1 MKIGSAVNQIEI
13 YAPAKVNF
21 FLEIRGKRQDGFH
34 ELETV
39 MLAVSL
45 YDGLRFRPRNDDQ
58 IRLSIVNVNSPELKE
73 VKIPSDERN
82 LIVKALRLLR
92 SRVEVESARPLGCD
106 IFLLKKI
113 PSEAG
118 LGGASSNAAA
128 ALIAGCKIW
137 GLVFSRQQLAEMASE
152 LGSDV
157 PFFLYSGAAVCR
169 GRGEK
174 IMPIRA
180 QPGLSIV
187 MAKLPA
193 GLKTGP
199 VFAHCEVPSVPKLA
213 TESIASLAG
222 GRFNSIARSLFNR
235 LQPVASQMTE
245 DVGIL
250 AEAFREINCPGHQMS
265 GSGTSYFGIFPS
277 FHVARQAA
285 RTLSGRLPD
294 ARITHVHT
302 LGSSYQTAA

>member
-1 MKIGSAVNQIEI
+1 MKIGSADNQIEI

-34 ELETV
+34 DLETV
-39 MLAVSL
+39 MSTVSL
-45 YDGLRFRPRNDDQ
+45 YDGLRFRPRKDDQ
-58 IRLSIVNVNSPELKE
+58 IRLSIIKSNSPELKE
-73 VKIPSDERN
+73 VQIPSDQGN
-82 LIVKALRLLR
+82 LVVKALGLLQSR
-92 SRVEVESARPLGCD
+92 SSSESVRPLGCD
-106 IFLLKKI
+106 ISLFKKI

-128 ALIAGCKIW
+128 ALIAGCKMW
-137 GLVFSRQQLAEMASE
+137 GLDFSRQQLVEIASE

-157 PFFLYSGAAVCR
+157 PFFLFNGAAVCR

-174 IMPIRA
+174 ITPIRA
-180 QPGLSIV
+180 RSGLSIV
-187 MAKLPA
+187 IAKLPA

-199 VFAHCEVPSVPKLA
+199 VFSHCEVPSIPKSA
-213 TESIASLAG
+213 TESIASIAG
-222 GRFNSIARSLFNR
+222 GRFNAIARSLFNR

-245 DVGIL
+245 EVGIL
-250 AEAFREINCPGHQMS
+250 AEAFQEINCPGHQMS

-285 RTLSGRLPD
+285 RTLSARLPD
-294 ARITHVHT
+294 ARITHVQT
-302 LGSSYQTAA
+302 LGPSYQLAA